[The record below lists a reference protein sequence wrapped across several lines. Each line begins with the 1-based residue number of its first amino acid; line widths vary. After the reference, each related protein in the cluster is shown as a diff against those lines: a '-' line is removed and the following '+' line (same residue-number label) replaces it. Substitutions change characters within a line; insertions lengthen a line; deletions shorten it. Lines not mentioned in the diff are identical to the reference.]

1 MFATFG
7 VVPIT
12 ENVMQSIA
20 RAKEQLSGTKPGLI
34 QVVLNSTDFRM
45 MDAGFK
51 RVDSLIK
58 NVLSDNST
66 ISGVVVTSEMF
77 WHDVQGF
84 VFTSKAK
91 VTKNDVARYPM
102 PFKIVGEP

>member
-1 MFATFG
+1 LFATFG

-20 RAKEQLSGTKPGLI
+20 KAKEQLSGTKSGLI

-51 RVDSLIK
+51 RVDSMIK

-77 WHDVQGF
+77 RHD
-84 VFTSKAK
+84 A
-91 VTKNDVARYPM
+91 
-102 PFKIVGEP
+102 